1 MDSPR
6 RNHVRIGNIIKP
18 AEEPMNLAVHADPV
32 SSTINF
38 QEYQKAT
45 EQGAPRS
52 RAVVQGLPYHHSERY
67 WAFS

>member
-38 QEYQKAT
+38 HEYQKAT
-45 EQGAPRS
+45 EQGAPNRI
-52 RAVVQGLPYHHSERY
+52 AVIQVLSDHHSERY
-67 WAFS
+67 